1 MDVSSKE
8 ERTFKFFLLS
18 RASRSVALI
27 FVTLS
32 LPLYLFALHY
42 NIISIGIIYFVIM
55 VFNAGL
61 SVLLGALGDRVGYK
75 KSLII
80 GEIFPLVALILLA
93 SSINFFVIVIAATIG
108 GIAGVAGGMR
118 GTFSPGSTAL
128 IVSNWKDNKERVKKL
143 AATTYVGSAFAI
155 FGSLMLYF
163 KSFFA
168 NSVGVIN
175 SFRILF
181 GLSAAMVLISL
192 LALIFVSEVKRP
204 KKTTRLMKKESI
216 RYSLKVII
224 ANSFN
229 GFGLGVALPLLPL
242 WFELRFNT
250 SSGVIGIMYT
260 VSYAATAL
268 AAFVASKR
276 AYSSKFS
283 TLVTASYTRTL
294 LGVMLLAIA
303 FSPLFIIASVFFTF
317 RSFIAGFG
325 SPSRSAVNMTGVNSQ
340 DYGTASSFIG
350 LANRLSQTSS
360 GLSGYLMDVSL
371 PFPVIIGGVLQFIG
385 GFVYFKVLS
394 SKKVISGRGTK
405 I

>member
-1 MDVSSKE
+1 MNSRSKE
-8 ERTFKFFLLS
+8 EKTFKFFLLS
-18 RASRSVALI
+18 RALRSVALI

-55 VFNAGL
+55 AFNAGL

-80 GEIFPLVALILLA
+80 GEVFPLVALILLA
-93 SSINFFVIVIAATIG
+93 SSINFFVIVIAAIIG
-108 GIAGVAGGMR
+108 GIAGAAGGMR

-128 IVSNWKDNKERVKKL
+128 IVSNWKDNNERVKKL
-143 AATTYVGSAFAI
+143 AETTYVGSAFAI

-163 KSFFA
+163 RSFFI
-168 NSVGVIN
+168 NSIGVIS

-192 LALIFVSEVKRP
+192 LALMFVSEAKRP
-204 KKTTRLMKKESI
+204 KKTTRVMKKESI
-216 RYSLKVII
+216 SYSLKVII

-229 GFGLGVALPLLPL
+229 GLGLGIALPLLPL

-250 SSGVIGIMYT
+250 SSGLIGIVYT
-260 VSYAATAL
+260 ISYAATAL
-268 AAFVASKR
+268 AAFAASKR
-276 AYSSKFS
+276 AYSPKFS
-283 TLVTASYTRTL
+283 SLFTASYTRVL
-294 LGVMLLAIA
+294 QGVMLIAIA
-303 FSPLFIIASVFFTF
+303 FSPLFIISSAFFTF

-325 SPSRSAVNMTGVNSQ
+325 SPSRSAVNMHGVNAQ
-340 DYGTASSFIG
+340 DYGTASSVMG
-350 LANRLSQTSS
+350 LANRLAQTSS

-371 PFPVIIGGVLQFIG
+371 PFPVLLGGVLQSVG
-385 GFVYFKVLS
+385 GIIYFKVLS
-394 SKKVISGRGTK
+394 FNKKSYK
-405 I
+405 Q